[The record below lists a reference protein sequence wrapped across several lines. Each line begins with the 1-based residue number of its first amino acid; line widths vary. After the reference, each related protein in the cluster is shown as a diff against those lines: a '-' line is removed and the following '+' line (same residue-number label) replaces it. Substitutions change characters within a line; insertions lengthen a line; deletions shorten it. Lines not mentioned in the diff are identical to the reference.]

1 VTNSSSSF
9 ADVSILF
16 LRLHI
21 FLCTAV
27 HVECIV
33 HQIFTVRNY
42 VDCFSDR
49 APKNIDSDLLSSL
62 VPTCV
67 LSKKKN
73 KTGNVW
79 LEKSFPVLKHCW
91 KAGGSY

>member
-1 VTNSSSSF
+1 MTNSSSSF

-16 LRLHI
+16 LILNI

-33 HQIFTVRNY
+33 HQIFTVHNY
-42 VDCFSDR
+42 IDCFSDR
-49 APKNIDSDLLSSL
+49 APENIGSGILSPL

-67 LSKKKN
+67 HSKK
-73 KTGNVW
+73 
-79 LEKSFPVLKHCW
+79 
-91 KAGGSY
+91 